1 LGFALK
7 YCVSS
12 KGEMLVE
19 TDVSEFLRLEAH
31 KDVNIF
37 DSAREVSEKAI
48 FHFHE
53 IYGINDVRVIYED
66 LNFEIDSNRI
76 IASGKVHSS
85 DMDKAQSGS
94 VYLVSS
100 SLIALW
106 ELTSSLGMKT
116 QGYRSIKNVS
126 ITAIEEMD

>member
-1 LGFALK
+1 
-7 YCVSS
+7 
-12 KGEMLVE
+12 MLVE
-19 TDVSEFLRLEAH
+19 SEVSEFLRLEAH
-31 KDVNIF
+31 KDINIF
-37 DSAREVSEKAI
+37 DRAREFSEKAV

-53 IYGINDVRVIYED
+53 IYGINDVRVIYEN

-76 IASGKVHSS
+76 IASGKVQSS

-100 SLIALW
+100 SLIAIW
-106 ELTSSLGMKT
+106 ELTSLIGLKT

-126 ITAIEEMD
+126 IVTIEEID

>member
-1 LGFALK
+1 MK
-7 YCVSS
+7 YRVSS

-19 TDVSEFLRLEAH
+19 TDVSEFLRSEA
-31 KDVNIF
+31 DMELNIF
-37 DSAREVSEKAI
+37 DSARKISEKAV

-66 LNFEIDSNRI
+66 LGFEIDSNRI
-76 IASGKVHSS
+76 IASGRVNST

-106 ELTSSLGMKT
+106 ELTSTMGMKT
-116 QGYRSIKNVS
+116 QGYRSIKNLSIVS
-126 ITAIEEMD
+126 IEELH

>member
-1 LGFALK
+1 M
-7 YCVSS
+7 SS

-19 TDVSEFLRLEAH
+19 SDVSEFLRSEAL
-31 KDVNIF
+31 KEINIF
-37 DSAREVSEKAI
+37 EIAREVSEKAV

-53 IYGINDVRVIYED
+53 IYGIDDVRVIYED

-76 IASGKVHSS
+76 IAYGKVHSS
-85 DMDKAQSGS
+85 DIDKAQSGS
-94 VYLVSS
+94 VYLISS

-106 ELTSSLGMKT
+106 ELTSTMGMKT
-116 QGYRSIKNVS
+116 QGYRSIKNVN

>member
-1 LGFALK
+1 LK

-19 TDVSEFLRLEAH
+19 TEVSEFLRLEAH

-76 IASGKVHSS
+76 IASGKVHSN

-116 QGYRSIKNVS
+116 QGYRSIKNVN

>member
-1 LGFALK
+1 
-7 YCVSS
+7 VSS

-19 TDVSEFLRLEAH
+19 TEVSEFLRLEAH

-76 IASGKVHSS
+76 IASGKVNSS
-85 DMDKAQSGS
+85 DLDKAQSGS

-106 ELTSSLGMKT
+106 ELTSSMGMKT
-116 QGYRSIKNVS
+116 QGYRSIKNVN
-126 ITAIEEMD
+126 ITAIEEMC

>member
-1 LGFALK
+1 M
-7 YCVSS
+7 SS
-12 KGEMLVE
+12 RGEMLVE
-19 TDVSEFLRLEAH
+19 SEVSEFLRLEAH
-31 KDVNIF
+31 KDINIF
-37 DSAREVSEKAI
+37 DRAREFSEKAV

-53 IYGINDVRVIYED
+53 IYGINDVRVIYEN

-76 IASGKVHSS
+76 IASGKVQSS

-100 SLIALW
+100 SLIAIW
-106 ELTSSLGMKT
+106 ELTSLIGLKT

-126 ITAIEEMD
+126 IVTIEEID

>member
-1 LGFALK
+1 M
-7 YCVSS
+7 SS

-19 TDVSEFLRLEAH
+19 TDVSEFLRSEAGRN
-31 KDVNIF
+31 VNIF

-48 FHFHE
+48 RHFHE
-53 IYGINDVRVIYED
+53 IYGINDVQVVYED

-76 IASGKVHSS
+76 IASGKVHST

-106 ELTSSLGMKT
+106 ELTSSMGMKT

-126 ITAIEEMD
+126 ITSIEELG

>member
-1 LGFALK
+1 M
-7 YCVSS
+7 YSR
-12 KGEMLVE
+12 GEMLVE
-19 TDVSEFLRLEAH
+19 TDVSEFLRSEAE
-31 KDVNIF
+31 KEVNIF
-37 DSAREVSEKAI
+37 DSARKVSEKAI

-53 IYGINDVRVIYED
+53 IYGLNNIRVIYED
-66 LNFEIDSNRI
+66 LRFEIDSNRI
-76 IASGKVHSS
+76 IASGMVNSM

-106 ELTSSLGMKT
+106 ELTSTMGMKT

-126 ITAIEEMD
+126 IISIEEVH

>member
-1 LGFALK
+1 MK
-7 YCVSS
+7 YQVRS

-19 TDVSEFLRLEAH
+19 TDVSDFLRKEAQ
-31 KDVNIF
+31 KSENIF
-37 DSAREVSEKAI
+37 DSARSISEKAVL
-48 FHFHE
+48 HFHE
-53 IYGINDVRVIYED
+53 IYGINEVRVLFED
-66 LNFEIDSNRI
+66 LVFEIDSNRI
-76 IASGKVHSS
+76 ISSGTVHST

-106 ELTSSLGMKT
+106 ELTSTMGLKT

-126 ITAIEEMD
+126 IARIEELE